1 MCLNVVTCKRL
12 LRLTLYHSRRL
23 LQGKHLTNPS
33 CDYLVVKGQ
42 AASVFT
48 WRLFLLVCWVAE
60 KWQQLYPHSQ
70 RYWSPLGEAPSLS
83 LTVNSTEKYAVKMS
97 QFSTSALMW
106 KELVEDL
113 ASKKADILN
122 GEGMLS
128 LWQEYTTVVL
138 SVYFALPILAYPQ
151 MILPVVW
158 GQ

>member
-1 MCLNVVTCKRL
+1 
-12 LRLTLYHSRRL
+12 
-23 LQGKHLTNPS
+23 
-33 CDYLVVKGQ
+33 
-42 AASVFT
+42 
-48 WRLFLLVCWVAE
+48 
-60 KWQQLYPHSQ
+60 
-70 RYWSPLGEAPSLS
+70 
-83 LTVNSTEKYAVKMS
+83 VNSTEKYAVKMS